1 MSLLCLSNKKLLI
14 IRIKMG
20 EVKQINIKNR
30 TYYFYNDIMDLKKF
44 KSNLW
49 KIDKKSYKNIN
60 IYNIGYIRIKKID
73 DCENIYSVSPLYLWI
88 NHVSRYIEEKGVNKY
103 LVFDSTDENKVLLK
117 KFSDVFDRIM
127 GKIKEVDYIEYNY
140 ENDCNYITGSLI
152 FFIFAFKPIT
162 VAGNC
167 GHIYW
172 GDH

>member
-1 MSLLCLSNKKLLI
+1 MFIKQKIINHTYRNGRSKTNK
-14 IRIKMG
+14 
-20 EVKQINIKNR
+20 Q
-30 TYYFYNDIMDLKKF
+30 
-44 KSNLW
+44 SNLW

-140 ENDCNYITGSLI
+140 ENDYNYITGSLI